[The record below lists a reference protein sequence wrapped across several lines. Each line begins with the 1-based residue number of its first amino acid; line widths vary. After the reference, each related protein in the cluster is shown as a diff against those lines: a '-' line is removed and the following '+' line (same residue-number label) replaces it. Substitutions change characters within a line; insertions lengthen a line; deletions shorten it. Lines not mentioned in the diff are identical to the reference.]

1 MDKKK
6 LLRTAKTIVT
16 NRYFIA
22 LAVFMLWIVV
32 IDDRNLLNKSELTQK
47 NHDLEMQ
54 QREYER
60 KIHETRAETK
70 KLQQPEYVETIARE
84 QYIMKK
90 DNEDIYMVSKPD
102 NK

>member
-1 MDKKK
+1 MDKQK

-60 KIHETRAETK
+60 KIQETRAETK